1 VALRIV
7 RAEGEHGVVRPLRLW
22 HSGRHAEALA
32 ALVGAESG
40 ADSDELAELVEL
52 ALAHDLEHATRIGEA
67 LLTWEDQAAAYR
79 LLKRACER
87 LLDDLKPLGAADWMR
102 SAVAIVQLGLPWLSR
117 QPHEPVLLN
126 YVGVAIYGLNEPA
139 LAVRLFESVQRLDPT
154 TENVRGNLAA
164 ARGRLRKRVRMTLRS
179 SVAIAVRAL
188 RPSIERVAARTRTQP
203 AAGNV
208 SLCMI
213 VRDEEEMLAA
223 CLESCRE
230 AVSEMI
236 VVDTGSTDRTV
247 EIAESFGARVL
258 HFEWTGSFAE
268 ARNVG
273 IDAARGDWILWLDAD
288 EQLEPGD
295 AARLAALTR
304 EPWREAHWIVETNY
318 TGQNEAGTASQHMA
332 LRFWRNRPQY
342 RFSRAIHEQIRNSMP
357 YDLTERFGPPTLR
370 IRHYGYLKNRIDER
384 DKHQRNLELL
394 HGELEANPRAAFT
407 HFNIGTEY
415 VGMDDLA
422 SARRHFEQGLE
433 LLREEHAWWELGYA
447 PILVSRL
454 AGVRR
459 LTGDLAASE
468 ALADELLG
476 HFPAFTDLVFER
488 GLVAQDRGDLEQAA
502 VLFERCLEMG
512 DAPPRF
518 SGVVGRGSFLALGA
532 LALLATNRGLPDE
545 AVRWFERSLEAHH
558 EYLAAGLDL
567 TALLLA
573 QPDADPDAV
582 LERLDAF
589 PHDELT
595 WYLFLGTAFYE
606 RGHAEHAERL
616 LRRCLAIGG
625 GHAAARVGLLEALVT
640 QRRYDEVEAEIGDLA
655 EGTPPFVAAQ
665 RLRTLAATLRGDREN
680 AEAALVALAD
690 GGADTDEV
698 AMLRAVVAAVLDG
711 ASPPPLSRRSALRA
725 LELLNGL
732 ARLGEF
738 TAFER
743 VTPVAEQAI
752 GDPHE
757 SALLIGEL
765 FLARGFYR
773 LAGDA
778 ALRAIELGGQDA
790 RALGLLGKSAVAEG
804 MFEDAVPVLEAAL
817 ELDPGQGALAG
828 LLEQVRDRIAA

>member
-7 RAEGEHGVVRPLRLW
+7 RAEGENGVVRPLRLW
-22 HSGRHAEALA
+22 YSGRHSEALA
-32 ALVGAESG
+32 ALIGGEGGSDV
-40 ADSDELAELVEL
+40 DELGQLVEL
-52 ALAHDLEHATRIGEA
+52 ALEHDLAHASRIGDA
-67 LLTWEDQAAAYR
+67 LLTWDDRSAAYR
-79 LLKRACER
+79 VLKRSCER
-87 LLDDLKPLGAADWMR
+87 LLDDLKPLGAEDWLG
-102 SAVAIVQLGLPWLSR
+102 SAVGLVELGLPWLSR
-117 QPHEPVLLN
+117 QPHEPIILN
-126 YVGVAIYGLNEPA
+126 YVGVALYGLNEPA
-139 LAVRLFESVQRLDPT
+139 LAVRLFEAVLRLDPT
-154 TENVRGNLAA
+154 TENVRGNLDA
-164 ARGRLRKRVRMTLRS
+164 ARKRLRRPVRLTLRS
-179 SVAIAVRAL
+179 PLAIALRAL
-188 RPSIERVAARTRTQP
+188 RPSLEHVAKRARTQP
-203 AAGNV
+203 AAGSI

-236 VVDTGSTDRTV
+236 VVDTGSSDRTV

-268 ARNVG
+268 ARNIGV
-273 IDAARGDWILWLDAD
+273 DAATGDWILWLDAD

-295 AARLAALTR
+295 APRLVELTR
-304 EPWREAHWIVETNY
+304 EPWREAHWLVETNY
-318 TGQNEAGTASQHMA
+318 TGQHEAGTASQHLA
-332 LRFWRNRPQY
+332 LRLWRNRPDY

-357 YDLTERFGPPTLR
+357 FDLTERFGPPALR

-422 SARRHFEQGLE
+422 SARRHYELGLE

-454 AGVRR
+454 CGVRR
-459 LTGDLAASE
+459 LTGDLVGSE
-468 ALADELLG
+468 ALANELLA
-476 HFPAFTDLVFER
+476 HFPDFTDLVFER
-488 GLVAQDRGDLEQAA
+488 ALVAQDRGDLEQAA

-512 DAPPRF
+512 NAPPRF

-532 LALLATNRGLPDE
+532 LALVATNRGLVDE
-545 AVRWFERSLEAHH
+545 AAGWFERSLELYP

-567 TALLLA
+567 TALLLS

-582 LERLDAF
+582 LARLEAYA
-589 PHDELT
+589 HDELT

-640 QRRYDEVEAEIGDLA
+640 QRRYAEVETEVGDLA
-655 EGTPPFVAAQ
+655 AGTPPFVAAQ
-665 RLRTLAATLRGDREN
+665 RLRMLAAMLRGDREN
-680 AEAALVALAD
+680 AEAALTALAA
-690 GGADTDEV
+690 GGGDDDEV
-698 AMLRAVVAAVLDG
+698 AMLRAAVASVLDD
-711 ASPPPLSRRSALRA
+711 SPPPTLSRRSALRA

-732 ARLGEF
+732 ARLAEYA
-738 TAFER
+738 AFES
-743 VTPVAEQAI
+743 VVPVVEQAV
-752 GDPHE
+752 GDPRE
-757 SALLIGEL
+757 ATLLIGEL

-773 LAGDA
+773 LAGDS

-790 RALGLLGKSAVAEG
+790 RTLGLLGKSAVAEG

-817 ELDPGQGALAG
+817 ALDPEQASVAQ
-828 LLEQVRDRIAA
+828 LLSQVRERMAA